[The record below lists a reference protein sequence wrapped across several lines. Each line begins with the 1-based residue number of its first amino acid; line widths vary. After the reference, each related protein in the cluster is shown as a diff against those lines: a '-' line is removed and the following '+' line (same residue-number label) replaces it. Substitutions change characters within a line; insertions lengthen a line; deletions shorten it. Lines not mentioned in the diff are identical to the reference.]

1 MKWSDGR
8 PVTAKDAAYTFSRI
22 MKGSFEQTNY
32 GNYVSNIKTV
42 EAPTTRPW

>member
-1 MKWSDGR
+1 MVRR
-8 PVTAKDAAYTFSRI
+8 PAVTARDAAYTFNRI

-42 EAPTTRPW
+42 RPPTTPPW